1 MKIPMR
7 NSSNKLNNID
17 MDIDLEK
24 PYLLTILKK

>member
-17 MDIDLEK
+17 MDIYLEK